1 MLLAVDIG
9 NSFVK
14 IALLREEKVV
24 ARLSL
29 ETERGKSADEYLA
42 RIAYSPLGRLIKEE
56 GVEGAILSS
65 VVSSLTPNFLSVLE
79 RLSGRKPLLLG
90 ENARTGIALKVDHP
104 LEVGSDLVAAS
115 SGAVSL
121 AKLPSFIADLGTA
134 SKFIYVDKDGAFRGV
149 AIAPGIRGGALSLRE
164 KTSSLP
170 EASLSLPPSPLGK
183 NTFDSLNAGLL
194 YGTAYECLGFL
205 HGFEKIA
212 DGSLTPYLTGGN
224 ARFVKSLLPSFVY
237 EPDLL
242 MKGLSRIYARNQ
254 ED

>member
-56 GVEGAILSS
+56 GVEGAVLSS

-90 ENARTGIALKVDHP
+90 GFPRKTPVFHRRSRNGQQIH
-104 LEVGSDLVAAS
+104 
-115 SGAVSL
+115 
-121 AKLPSFIADLGTA
+121 
-134 SKFIYVDKDGAFRGV
+134 
-149 AIAPGIRGGALSLRE
+149 LR
-164 KTSSLP
+164 
-170 EASLSLPPSPLGK
+170 
-183 NTFDSLNAGLL
+183 
-194 YGTAYECLGFL
+194 
-205 HGFEKIA
+205 
-212 DGSLTPYLTGGN
+212 
-224 ARFVKSLLPSFVY
+224 R
-237 EPDLL
+237 
-242 MKGLSRIYARNQ
+242 
-254 ED
+254 